1 MEMERFM
8 ALWIIVGVSILLLLV
23 GCVWAWREM
32 RQIEPERKIQQAR
45 SKYHDE
51 QVALYFSLL
60 RTPRQDKKL

>member
-1 MEMERFM
+1 MQSFIVF
-8 ALWIIVGVSILLLLV
+8 WIIVGVSLLLLLV
-23 GCVWAWREM
+23 GCVCAWLEIQR
-32 RQIEPERKIQQAR
+32 IERERKIQQAR